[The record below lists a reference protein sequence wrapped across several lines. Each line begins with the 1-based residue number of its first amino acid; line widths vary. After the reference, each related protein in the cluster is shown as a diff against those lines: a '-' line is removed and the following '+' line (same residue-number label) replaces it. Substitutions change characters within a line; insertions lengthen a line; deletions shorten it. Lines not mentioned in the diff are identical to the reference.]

1 MQTFLEAW
9 LEKIWPT
16 IEATYGRLLAE
27 RPLKPGERVT
37 GDSVSK

>member
-27 RPLKPGERVT
+27 RPLKPGERVC